1 MRLQAVPACLLVAG
15 GLATVGF
22 SRPPARSVPPEP
34 PTSAEWL
41 ARLPDGETKRQFIID
56 CTNCHQLES
65 RHFRP
70 LGAPRPIESWVTATQ
85 RMLGYAGATTGFPVI
100 SGGRDPERTAEWL
113 VRNLGESPQPA
124 ARVPLAAAAA
134 EIREYLLPDSADLP
148 HDVAVE
154 RTGRIV
160 VTGMRS
166 HAMHLLEPESG
177 VWSTIEI
184 PVAKSNPRAV
194 ELDASGNWWVVL
206 GGPHQLARYDGTE
219 WATWDVG
226 MYAHSV
232 ALDSAGGAWVNGHF
246 TQSPELLA
254 SIARAGGVRT
264 HLLPPHPTLATG
276 DGGPVPYELRTG
288 PNGTIWMSELQG
300 NRIVA
305 FHPSTGKSDVYPMP
319 TTASGPRRLDVDQHG
334 VVWIPTYG
342 AGHLVRLDPS
352 ADAAS
357 RFEEIP
363 LPIKDAAPYIARVH
377 PRTGTIWIGTG
388 TADAVFAYHPRERRF
403 DYYPLPSRGA
413 LVRHLTFD
421 PRSNDVWLAYGESPG
436 KGPARIAR
444 LRPVPSPAVDTVRLA
459 PGTALTLVNAR
470 AAWVA
475 HRERPALHLLPLAG
489 HEQDSDQEMMAVLAG
504 TDFED
509 GTIEIDVSGARR
521 AGYATDNVSAY
532 KGFVG
537 LSFRVRGDS
546 SERFYLRPENARLED
561 ELFRNRAVQY
571 EASPDAPWNLLRQ
584 SSPGVYES
592 YADMEAGGWTR
603 MKIAVTGNQARL
615 YINGASQPALVVN
628 DLKHGTGR
636 GAIALWARISSDAYF
651 SNLRVTPK

>member
-1 MRLQAVPACLLVAG
+1 MRLRAVPVCLVLAG
-15 GLATVGF
+15 GLGIVGF
-22 SRPPARSVPPEP
+22 SRPPMRPGPPDA

-41 ARLPDGETKRQFIID
+41 ARLRDGEEKRQFIID
-56 CTNCHQLES
+56 CTNCHQLDA
-65 RHFRP
+65 RYLRP
-70 LGAPRPIESWVTATQ
+70 AGRGRSVEGWVTAVQ
-85 RMLGYAGATTGFPVI
+85 RMLGYAGSTTGFPVM
-100 SGGRDPERTAEWL
+100 SRGRDPQRTAEWL
-113 VRNLGESPQPA
+113 VRSLGEVPEPT
-124 ARVPLAAAAA
+124 ARTPLAAAPA

-177 VWSTIEI
+177 AWSTVEI
-184 PVAKSNPRAV
+184 PLAKSNPRAV

-206 GGPHQLARYDGTE
+206 GAPHQLARYDGSE
-219 WATWDVG
+219 WTTWDVG

-232 ALDSAGGAWVNGHF
+232 ALDSAGSAWVNGHF

-288 PNGTIWMSELQG
+288 PDGTIWMSELQG

-305 FHPSTGKSDVYPMP
+305 FHPSTGRSDVYEMP
-319 TTASGPRRLDVDQHG
+319 TSVSGPRRLDVDRQG

-342 AGHLVRLDPS
+342 AGGLVRLDPS
-352 ADAAS
+352 ADPKD
-357 RFEEIP
+357 RFQEIP
-363 LPIKDAAPYIARVH
+363 LPLKDAAPYIARVH
-377 PRTGTIWIGTG
+377 PRTGVVWIGTG

-413 LVRHLTFD
+413 LVRHLSFD
-421 PRSNDVWLAYGESPG
+421 PRSDDVWLAYGESPG

-444 LRPVPSPAVDTVRLA
+444 LRPLPSPTVDTIRLA
-459 PGTALTLVNAR
+459 PGTALTLHNAR
-470 AAWVA
+470 AAWVQ
-475 HRERPALHLLPLAG
+475 HRGREALHLLPLAG
-489 HEQDSDQEMMAVLAG
+489 HEQDTDQEMSAVLVDS
-504 TDFED
+504 DFED
-509 GTIEIDVSGARR
+509 GVIEVDVSGARR
-521 AGYATDNVSAY
+521 SGYATDNASAY

-537 LSFRVRGDS
+537 VSFRVRGDS
-546 SERFYLRPENARLED
+546 SERFYIRPENARLD
-561 ELFRNRAVQY
+561 DQLFRNRSVQY
-571 EASPDAPWNLLRQ
+571 EASPDAPWNVLREQ
-584 SSPGVYES
+584 SPGLYES

-603 MKIAVTGNQARL
+603 LKIVVTGHRAQL

-628 DLKHGTGR
+628 DLRHGAGH
-636 GAIALWARISSDAYF
+636 GAIALWTRISSDAFF